1 MFAARISKRAGRV
14 VAPVLLL
21 TALVATSALAQPR
34 SLQAN
39 PVRGMAEGAS
49 VSLDGRLQVLIEDYP
64 GGRVQTRHYLQ
75 TARGRV
81 ELLTEGRAMKAEAG
95 SRVRLRG
102 RVTGE
107 ALTLD
112 GTTSSVQVTS
122 AAALPAALGEQ
133 RVAVILVNFQDDTS
147 QPMTREAANTLVFET
162 TNIFYRQSSFGQT
175 WLNGRT
181 FDWVTVPYNKSTC
194 VDGMLIA
201 AEADKAVA
209 AAGGDLSGYNRKV
222 YMFPRNACSWSGLA
236 LVNENPSMAWING
249 SFNLKAVGHEL
260 GHNLG
265 LRHAHALD
273 CDISPTGDTCT
284 RLPYGDA
291 ADLMGNVRTGDF
303 SPYAKER
310 MGWLN
315 DGVSPPILVAD
326 RSGRYTIEPYASGSV
341 GAKAIKVPRG
351 TDANGT
357 PLWFYLDYRLP
368 LGVDAVLDGVGNLAQ
383 GVMVRTVTQGDGDS
397 IHQIDMTPNS
407 AIGGTADLADGA
419 LTVGRSYVDPLT
431 GSTISV
437 ASVSATGAVVDV
449 SLSGSAVVTP
459 PAPEPAP
466 VCTRAAPAMSLTA
479 TTTSAAAGS
488 ALRYAITLSNAD
500 SSTCAPTTFNLAA
513 SVPAGWAG
521 VLGSASV
528 TLSPGTSANTTL
540 DVTSTTSAT
549 AGTYGVGAGAGSAA
563 GSVHTVNA
571 GNTYTVLAPT
581 LNSSIGTDKSLYL
594 RGQTVYMSSR
604 VMIGTTPVSGAAVT
618 FVITLPN
625 GRTTSIKAKS
635 GRDGYARASYRTG
648 KTSAYVG
655 QYALRA
661 TVVSSGKSASSA
673 TTGFAVK

>member
-1 MFAARISKRAGRV
+1 M
-14 VAPVLLL
+14 
-21 TALVATSALAQPR
+21 
-34 SLQAN
+34 
-39 PVRGMAEGAS
+39 RGMAQGKTVA
-49 VSLDGRLQVLIEDYP
+49 LDGRLQVLIEDHP
-64 GGRVQTRHYLQ
+64 GGRSLTRHYLQ

-81 ELLTEGRAMKAEAG
+81 ELLTQGRQMKVEAS

-122 AAALPAALGEQ
+122 AAALPAAMGEQ
-133 RVAVILVNFQDDTS
+133 RVAVILVKFQDDTA

-162 TNIFYRQSSFGQT
+162 TNNFYRQSSFGQT
-175 WLNGRT
+175 WLSGHT

-209 AAGGDLSGYNRKV
+209 AAGGDLSRYNRKV
-222 YMFPRNACSWSGLA
+222 YMFPRNGCSWSGLA

-249 SFNLKAVGHEL
+249 AFNLKAVGHEL

-273 CDISPTGDTCT
+273 CDVSATGDTCT

-315 DGVSPPILVAD
+315 DGVSPPILTAD

-357 PLWFYLDYRLP
+357 PLWFYLDYRQP
-368 LGVDAVLDGVGNLAQ
+368 VGVDAVLDGVGNLAQ

-397 IHQIDMTPNS
+397 IHQLDMTPNS
-407 AIGGTADLADGA
+407 AIGGTADLSDGA

-437 ASVSATGAVVDV
+437 ASVSAAGAVVDV
-449 SLSGSAVVTP
+449 SLSGSAVVAE
-459 PAPEPAP
+459 PAPAP
-466 VCTRAAPAMSLTA
+466 VCTRVAPTMSVAA
-479 TTTSAAAGS
+479 TTDSASAGTT
-488 ALRYAITLSNAD
+488 LRYSITLSNGD
-500 SSTCAPTTFNLAA
+500 SSVCTPTAFNLAA

-521 VLGSASV
+521 VLGTTSV

-540 DVTSTTSAT
+540 DVTSTTGAT
-549 AGTYGVGAGAGSAA
+549 AGNYGVGAGAASVA

-571 GNTYTVLAPT
+571 GNTYTVLAPS
-581 LNSSIGTDKSLYL
+581 LSGSIGTDKALYL

-604 VMIGTTPVSGAAVT
+604 VMLGSTSVSGAAVT
-618 FVITLPN
+618 FVVTLPN
-625 GRTTSIKAKS
+625 GRTTSIKATS
-635 GRDGYARASYRTG
+635 GADGYARASYRTG
-648 KTSAYVG
+648 KTGAYVG
-655 QYALRA
+655 QYGLRA
-661 TVVSSGKSASSA
+661 TVVSGSRSTTSA
-673 TTGFAVK
+673 TTGFTVK

>member
-1 MFAARISKRAGRV
+1 MSTARISKRAGRV
-14 VAPVLLL
+14 VAPALLL
-21 TALVATSALAQPR
+21 TALFATSALAQPR
-34 SLQAN
+34 AREAN
-39 PVRGMAEGAS
+39 PVRGMAQGKS
-49 VSLDGRLQVLIEDYP
+49 VALDGRLQVLIEDHP
-64 GGRVQTRHYLQ
+64 GGRAQTRHYLQ

-81 ELLTEGRAMKAEAG
+81 ELLTEGAPLKAEAG

-122 AAALPAALGEQ
+122 AAALPAAMGEQ

-162 TNIFYRQSSFGQT
+162 TNNFYRQSSFGQT
-175 WLNGRT
+175 WLSGRT

-273 CDISPTGDTCT
+273 CDVSATGNTCT

-303 SPYAKER
+303 SSYAKER

-315 DGVSPPILVAD
+315 DGVSPPILTAD

-407 AIGGTADLADGA
+407 AIGGTADLSDGA

-449 SLSGSAVVTP
+449 SLSGSAVVTQP
-459 PAPEPAP
+459 EPAPAP
-466 VCTRAAPAMSLTA
+466 VCTRATPVMSLSA
-479 TTTSAAAGS
+479 TTASAAAGTT
-488 ALRYAITLSNAD
+488 LRYAVTLANGD
-500 SSTCAPTTFNLAA
+500 SSACAPTAFNLAA
-513 SVPAGWAG
+513 SVPVGWAG
-521 VLGSASV
+521 VLGTTTV

-540 DVTSTTSAT
+540 DVTSTTST
-549 AGTYGVGAGAGSAA
+549 AAGSYGVGVGAGSVA

-571 GNTYTVLAPT
+571 GNTYTVLAPS
-581 LNSSIGTDKSLYL
+581 LSGSIGTDKTLYL

-604 VMIGTTPVSGAAVT
+604 VMLGSTAVSGAAVT
-618 FVITLPN
+618 FVVTLPS
-625 GRTTSIKAKS
+625 GRTTSISAKS

-661 TVVSSGKSASSA
+661 TVVASGKSTSSA
-673 TTGFAVK
+673 TTGFSVK